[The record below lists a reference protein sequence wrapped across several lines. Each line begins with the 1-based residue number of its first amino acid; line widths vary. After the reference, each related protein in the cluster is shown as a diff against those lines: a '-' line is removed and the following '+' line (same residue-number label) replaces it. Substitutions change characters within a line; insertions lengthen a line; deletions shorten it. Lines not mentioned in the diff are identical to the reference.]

1 MELTQI
7 RYFLEAA
14 KTQHITKSAQKL
26 HIAQPA
32 LTQAIHRLEND
43 LRVPLFVSK
52 GRNIMLTEYGK
63 YLQKKLEPLM
73 KEFDSIPSELQTMAK
88 LESDTIHLNVL
99 AASALVTEAIIEY
112 KKLHD
117 EVSFQFMQG
126 AENRLYDIG
135 VTTRLFYQL
144 APQERD
150 DIFVCTEKIFL
161 AVPNTHRFA
170 KRKSIKLEE
179 ASDEGFISLMGSRQL
194 RWICDKYCRHA
205 GFEPRIIFESD
216 SPAAVQG
223 MIAANIGIGFWPE
236 FTWGTLGT
244 DDVVL
249 LEIEEPVCCRDIV
262 IDYKQNK
269 IDSSSVVNF
278 FNFLTDYCTSSQKRS
293 EASKI

>member
-7 RYFLEAA
+7 RYFLEVA
-14 KTQHITKSAQKL
+14 KTQHITKSAEKL

-32 LTQAIHRLEND
+32 LTQAIHRLEKD

-73 KEFDSIPSELQTMAK
+73 DEFDSIPNQLQTMAK

-99 AASALVTEAIIEY
+99 AASKIVTEAIIEY
-112 KKLHD
+112 KKIHD
-117 EVSFQFMQG
+117 EVNFQFMQSTEG
-126 AENRLYDIG
+126 QLYDIG
-135 VTTRLFYQL
+135 VTTHLFYQL
-144 APQERD
+144 PEENPEN
-150 DIFVCTEKIFL
+150 IFGCTEKIFL

-170 KRKSIKLEE
+170 KMTSVRLADVK
-179 ASDEGFISLMGSRQL
+179 DEGFISLMGSRQL
-194 RWICDKYCRHA
+194 RWICDRYCRHA

-216 SPAAVQG
+216 SPAAVRN

-236 FTWGTLGT
+236 FTWGEIGT
-244 DDVVL
+244 DKVVL
-249 LEIEEPVCCRDIV
+249 LDISDPICRRDII

-269 IDSSSVVNF
+269 IDSGVVVDF
-278 FNFLTDYCTSSQKRS
+278 FDFLKDYFISAQK
-293 EASKI
+293 EA